1 MSSGKRKI
9 KEEPGLIKVEPEEKR
24 AKHEDVNDKE
34 NLLRAQSKGYWQL
47 RDELNSGLYRD
58 HAIKDLLVQNE
69 QLVAVH
75 GRDNVTNDF
84 DI

>member
-47 RDELNSGLYRD
+47 RDELNSCLYRD
-58 HAIKDLLVQNE
+58 NAIKDLLVQNE
-69 QLVAVH
+69 QLVVVH
-75 GRDNVTNDF
+75 GHDNVINDF
-84 DI
+84 DV